1 MTPEERLEKKRK
13 NCDMILTAL
22 LGESLVKAWWN
33 SRNLSFDML
42 TPEEVWSTDSDKVYK
57 YLLDQISR

>member
-22 LGESLVKAWWN
+22 LGESLVKSWWN